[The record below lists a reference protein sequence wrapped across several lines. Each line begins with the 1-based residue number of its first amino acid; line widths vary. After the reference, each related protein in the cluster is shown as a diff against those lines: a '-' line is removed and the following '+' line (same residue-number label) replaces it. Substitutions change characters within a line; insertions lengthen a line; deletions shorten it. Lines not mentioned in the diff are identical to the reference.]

1 MTFKQLCYNFI
12 KTILLCF
19 LLSSCQTPKYS
30 KVKNFSKSKNI
41 LPEVQYSLSENFNP
55 NNINCI
61 AIGKI
66 KDNSNTKDYKALDKV
81 TLIRH
86 AIYGHLSPKNYQ
98 DVELHKVAFVMKSSN
113 TNQLILKNLDCDAL
127 LEGTITEF
135 KNDFYLA
142 YSSTNVGL
150 SLFLKDKDN
159 QVLWKASH
167 TAKSVAGSMPFSPIG
182 LATGLFSASSNTEDE
197 VAFQMIDTVV
207 RRVLK
212 TLPETSI
219 VKSKNQLKFAAI
231 PKTKTTKITTKQV
244 TKKQKSPNVL
254 FASGQY
260 GQAIDLININLK
272 SNTDNHKLLFLK
284 GRSQLML
291 NQYEKAASTFLNA
304 VAIKM
309 DSDYLNG
316 LGYAYSKLKQLDKAL
331 AAYNKAISINNK
343 NSYAYFNSGLLL
355 ENKGNKKRAAD
366 YFYSAGTSSLLNK
379 DFLKAN
385 NAHDA
390 LQRLSKGESAILEKS
405 NKLGNL
411 IEELTDD
418 KDNDFKIIKV
428 NTKGDKIG

>member
-1 MTFKQLCYNFI
+1 MN
-12 KTILLCF
+12 
-19 LLSSCQTPKYS
+19 
-30 KVKNFSKSKNI
+30 NFSQSKNI

-66 KDNSNTKDYKALDKV
+66 KDNSNVNEYKSLEKV
-81 TLIRH
+81 SLIRH

-98 DVELHKVAFVMKSSN
+98 DIELHKVAFVMKSSN

-135 KNDFYLA
+135 KNDFYVA

-150 SLFLKDKDN
+150 SLFLKDKKN

-167 TAKSVAGSMPFSPIG
+167 TATSRAGSIPFSPIG
-182 LATGLFSASSNTEDE
+182 LATGLFSASSNTEEE

-212 TLPETSI
+212 TLPETTN
-219 VKSKNQLKFAAI
+219 VQNKNQLKHAAI
-231 PKTKTTKITTKQV
+231 PKTNASPIAPKKVI
-244 TKKQKSPNVL
+244 KKQKSPSIL

-260 GQAIDLININLK
+260 GQVIDLINISLK
-272 SNTDNHKLLFLK
+272 SNANNHKLIFLK

-291 NQYEKAASTFLNA
+291 NQHEQAALTFLDA
-304 VAIKM
+304 LAIKI

-316 LGYAYSKLKQLDKAL
+316 LGYAYSKLKQSDKAL

-355 ENKGNKKRAAD
+355 ENKGNKKKAAD

-390 LQRLSKGESAILEKS
+390 LQRLSKGESVILEKS
-405 NKLGNL
+405 DKLGSL
-411 IEELTDD
+411 IKELTDD

-428 NTKGDKIG
+428 NTKGDKNG